1 MFGTLG
7 SFRIF
12 RIFRNLYA
20 KLIAS
25 AAIGVLLV
33 AGMLFNEQ
41 SSNTSIARANASSR
55 DQNAIVGEVL
65 LAQQAYLRGQIERR
79 NIVLLHNVSE
89 SQKAFE
95 DMKASGATAL
105 AHAKAAA
112 GHAVDAENRARL
124 EQLAARLDEFMSI
137 SLDMAKNHFAIVKLQ
152 ERQSDLIIKWNQAM
166 GAALA
171 LPEIKGNPAEPRMRD
186 AATAMLDTN
195 VAYWRYATLQEPV
208 VLGKMY
214 QAADKVYIELQRA
227 RADTKDA
234 KALAAIDGLLDLVQ
248 QMNDVIDGTKEAYD
262 SDLKLERDRNTPLRA
277 QLEDLIAKI
286 STAAGAI
293 ARDAEASVVADMTR
307 SSRVGLGVGTF
318 VMAVLIVSAIF
329 SMLTFRRHA
338 TASRAA
344 DARAAAEKLT
354 AEERAAAEKQAA
366 DEKAGAERKVAMRRL
381 ADEFETAVGRIVDT
395 VSTTSMELESAAG
408 SMSQTAETTQQL
420 SAAVASASEESS
432 ANVQSVATATDEMAA
447 SVNEISRQVQES
459 SRIANEAVAQAEKTD
474 GRISQLSHAAGRI
487 GDVVKL
493 ITAIAEQTNLL
504 ALNATIEAAR
514 AGAAGKGFAVVAQEV
529 KQLAAQT
536 AKATDEIRS
545 QIAGMQ
551 AATQESV
558 AAIKEI
564 GETIARISQIAT
576 TVASAVEEQGAST
589 QEIARNVQQAA
600 LGTAQV
606 TGNIGEVTRGAS
618 ETGSAAAQVLVSA
631 QSLANDS
638 NQLKAEVAKFVET
651 VRAA

>member
-1 MFGTLG
+1 MFRFLHV
-7 SFRIF
+7 F

-20 KLIAS
+20 RLIAS

-33 AGMLFNEQ
+33 AGMLLNEQ
-41 SSNTSIARANASSR
+41 SSNGSIARANASSR
-55 DQNAIVGEVL
+55 NQNAVVNEVM
-65 LAQQAYLRGQIERR
+65 LAQQGYLSGQIQRR
-79 NIVLLHNVSE
+79 NVVLAHNLSE
-89 SQKAFE
+89 AQKAFE
-95 DMKASGATAL
+95 DMKASGAAAL

-112 GHAVDAENRARL
+112 ENAVDSDNRARL
-124 EQLAARLDEFMSI
+124 EQLAAKLDELMSI
-137 SLDMAKNHFAIVKLQ
+137 SLDMAKTHFDMVKLQ
-152 ERQSDLIIKWNQAM
+152 ERQSDLIIKWNQAIQ
-166 GAALA
+166 AALA
-171 LPEIKGNPAEPRMRD
+171 LPGIKGNAAAEPRMRD

-227 RADTKDA
+227 RADVKDA
-234 KALAAIDGLLDLVQ
+234 QALAAIDGLLALTQ

-262 SDLKLERDRNTPLRA
+262 TYLKLERERNTPLRA
-277 QLEDLIAKI
+277 QLEELNAKI
-286 STAAGAI
+286 STAANAI
-293 ARDAEASVVADMTR
+293 AHEAEASVVSDMTR
-307 SSRVGLGVGTF
+307 SSRVGLGVGMF
-318 VMAVLIVSAIF
+318 VMAVLIASAIF

-338 TASRAA
+338 VASREA
-344 DARAAAEKLT
+344 DARAVAMRLEAD
-354 AEERAAAEKQAA
+354 ERAAAEKKAA
-366 DEKAGAERKVAMRRL
+366 AEKADAERKTTMREL
-381 ADEFETAVGRIVDT
+381 ADEFEKAVGKIVDT

-420 SAAVASASEESS
+420 SATVASASEESS
-432 ANVQSVATATDEMAA
+432 TNVQSVATATDEMAA

-459 SRIANEAVAQAEKTD
+459 SRIANEAVAQAQKTD

-487 GDVVKL
+487 GDVIKL

-514 AGAAGKGFAVVAQEV
+514 AGEAGKGFAVVAQEV

-536 AKATDEIRS
+536 AKATDEIRG

-551 AATQESV
+551 TATRESV

-564 GETIARISQIAT
+564 GETIGRISQIAT
-576 TVASAVEEQGAST
+576 TVASAVEEQGAAT

-600 LGTAQV
+600 QGTAQV

-631 QSLANDS
+631 QSLANES
-638 NQLKAEVAKFVET
+638 NQLKSEVTKFLDT